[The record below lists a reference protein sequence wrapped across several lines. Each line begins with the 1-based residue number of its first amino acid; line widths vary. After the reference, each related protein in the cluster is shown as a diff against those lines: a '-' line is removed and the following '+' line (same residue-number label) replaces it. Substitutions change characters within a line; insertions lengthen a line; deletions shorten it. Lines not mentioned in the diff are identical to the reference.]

1 MLQVSTNVK
10 PIRYGRIFAVLLL
23 LLLSPLVFCYV
34 ATPTVIVYYPK
45 EAKEKLGSVWNTQHR
60 IYRGGRG
67 GLYPGE
73 VTLDFGHIFPNENF
87 FMEFYWWGDKIRNHC
102 VNITPKWPTT
112 RIYLD
117 VDGNIDTRPGSGTD
131 TDRLKQCITDTAKP

>member
-87 FMEFYWWGDKIRNHC
+87 FMEFYWWGTRSVTIASISPLSGPPLVSTLMWTAILIPVQEVARIRI
-102 VNITPKWPTT
+102 V
-112 RIYLD
+112 
-117 VDGNIDTRPGSGTD
+117 
-131 TDRLKQCITDTAKP
+131 